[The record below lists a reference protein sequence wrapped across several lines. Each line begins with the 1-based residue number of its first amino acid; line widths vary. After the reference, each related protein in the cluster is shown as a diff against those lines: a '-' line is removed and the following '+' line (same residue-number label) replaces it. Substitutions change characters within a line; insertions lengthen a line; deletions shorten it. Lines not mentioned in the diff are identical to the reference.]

1 MADTV
6 ENVSARGFPGT
17 VPSMIDAISPAG
29 RISRLRRRALCCVA
43 VVCMV
48 SVPSAVL
55 AATLQEALVQAYQAN
70 PTLNAQRASTRAS
83 DEGVPQALSGYRPQ
97 ISASADSGV
106 TGTRNRGL
114 RSTTG
119 TYSTVETGTVTAS
132 AGLSVTQPL
141 FDGFRTKNSVRAAES
156 NVLASRET
164 LLNTEQNVLF
174 DAVEAYMNVLR
185 DFAILDLN
193 RNNVDLLDEE
203 RRATKERFD
212 VGEVTRTDTAL
223 SESRLAAARSQL
235 SVAEA
240 NLKASRAIY
249 RQVIGAEPTRL
260 HPSQPIDRLLPRTQ
274 QEALEIAYAEHP
286 AVRAAFHAVDVAELN
301 VRVIQGELAPSLSLQ
316 ANAGYQWDENHV
328 SPGTDNYSRTA
339 QGSVL
344 GVLSVP
350 IYQGGQEYSRV
361 REAKE
366 VLGQRRLEAEAVRD
380 QVRAAVVSAWGALEG
395 AKAQIVAAQ
404 AQVEA
409 STIALAG
416 VREEQRVGQ
425 RTFLD
430 VLNFQQEQ
438 LDARTALITAQRD
451 RVVASYALLQAI
463 GRLNVARLG
472 LKVPTYDARI
482 HYDQV
487 RDKWVGLRTPDGR

>member
-1 MADTV
+1 MK
-6 ENVSARGFPGT
+6 
-17 VPSMIDAISPAG
+17 
-29 RISRLRRRALCCVA
+29 RLRRVALGCA
-43 VVCMV
+43 ATVC
-48 SVPSAVL
+48 L
-55 AATLQEALVQAYQAN
+55 AALPSVVSAQTLQESLVQAYQAN
-70 PTLNAQRASTRAS
+70 PTLNAQRAATRAT
-83 DEGVPQALSGYRPQ
+83 DEGVPQARSGYRPQ
-97 ISASADSGV
+97 ISAAADAGV
-106 TGTRNRGL
+106 IGSRRDNGIRGL
-114 RSTTG
+114 GSSR
-119 TYSTVETGTVTAS
+119 VNTGTVTAS
-132 AGLSVTQPL
+132 TGLTVSQPL

-174 DAVEAYMNVLR
+174 DGVESYMNVLR

-203 RRATKERFD
+203 RRATQERFD

-223 SESRLAAARSQL
+223 SLSRLSAARSQL

-240 NLKASRAIY
+240 NLKASRAVF
-249 RQVIGAEPTRL
+249 RQVIGSDPARL
-260 HPSQPIDRLLPRTQ
+260 HPSQPIDRLLPKSLQ
-274 QEALEIAYAEHP
+274 AALEIGYVEHP
-286 AVRAAFHAVDVAELN
+286 AARAAFHAVDVAELN
-301 VRVIQGELAPSLSLQ
+301 VRVIQGELAPS
-316 ANAGYQWDENHV
+316 V
-328 SPGTDNYSRTA
+328 SVRADASYEWNQSDITPGSDTYTRQA

-366 VLGQRRLEAEAVRD
+366 ILGQRRLEAESVRD

-395 AKAQIVAAQ
+395 ARSQIEAAQ
-404 AQVEA
+404 AQVDA
-409 STIALAG
+409 SSIALSG

-430 VLNFQQEQ
+430 VLNFQQET
-438 LDARTALITAQRD
+438 LDARTTLITAQRD

-463 GRLNVARLG
+463 GRLNIVQLN
-472 LKVPTYDARI
+472 LKVPAYDARV

-487 RDKWVGLRTPDGR
+487 RDKWTGLRTPDGR